1 MARRKPTKATLRA
14 QNIVRAARQL
24 LSKETDFLEG
34 IRELV
39 RLGYEPDGCEYA
51 SGFEFF
57 HWVNRRI
64 SHIPSPEVRPMCA
77 QSWLA
82 AVDAEMTQMEISL
95 RDCVDVE
102 CHALIA
108 RFEPRS

>member
-51 SGFEFF
+51 SGFEFLGESQDLP
-57 HWVNRRI
+57 H
-64 SHIPSPEVRPMCA
+64 S
-77 QSWLA
+77 QSGCPA
-82 AVDAEMTQMEISL
+82 NVCPIMVGG
-95 RDCVDVE
+95 R
-102 CHALIA
+102 
-108 RFEPRS
+108 